1 MKTENHRVLIIDD
14 ERPVLM
20 TLEALLKRHGYHVD
34 AAATASQGLKLL
46 KSNSPSLVLLDLQLP
61 DAHGLEMLDRIKTE
75 LPEVQV
81 IILTAHD
88 SLHNAIESIKRGAYH
103 FISKPYAPE
112 ELLSLVEKA
121 LEKQFLLREAEKLR
135 EKTEQLEKRLE
146 IAEARPAP
154 IFKSKPMQEIE
165 ELIEAM
171 APSDANVLIA
181 GESGVGKEVIANTI
195 HARSRRAGQPMV
207 KLNCAA
213 FPQTMIEGELFG
225 YVKGAFTGAM
235 HDFPGMIA
243 AADGGTLF
251 LDEISDMPADLQTRF
266 LRVLQER
273 EYRPLGSTQTM
284 KATFRAI
291 AATNRPIPE
300 ALAENRL
307 RSDLYYRLN
316 TFQIEVPP
324 LRKRKEDI
332 PPLDRAI
339 RETIFSTTRQTGAGR
354 FTGCISE
361 AARLFVAGKCSRTAK
376 RHRIRRGAGAAGRDR
391 RKRVARRNT
400 VASGVATNRTWRIAA
415 QRRANSRRRGAER
428 HSPGA
433 CRMPRQQEKS
443 SRTARHSAS
452 HPLQQAETLRDRV
465 VGCGE
470 ESTAFQRVAPF
481 IDRDRCNAQWVFR
494 APRSRRGRGIDD
506 SNFFQNHSAMF
517 SIVGFSKPS
526 MSLRYA
532 WSRIF
537 RSGFIAALIFA

>member
-1 MKTENHRVLIIDD
+1 
-14 ERPVLM
+14 M
-20 TLEALLKRHGYHVD
+20 TLEALLKRHGYQVETAPT
-34 AAATASQGLKLL
+34 AAQGLKVL
-46 KSNSPSLVLLDLQLP
+46 KSKSPTLVLLDLRLP
-61 DAHGLEMLDRIKTE
+61 DADGLEMLERIKSE
-75 LPEVQV
+75 LPKVQV

-121 LEKQFLLREAEKLR
+121 LEKQFLLRETEELR
-135 EKTEQLEKRLE
+135 VKTEQLEKRLE
-146 IAEARPAP
+146 IAEARPTP

-165 ELIEAM
+165 ELIDAM
-171 APSDANVLIA
+171 APSDANVLIV

-195 HARSRRAGQPMV
+195 CANSRRAGQPMV

-243 AADGGTLF
+243 AANGGTLF

-284 KATFRAI
+284 KADFRAI
-291 AATNRPIPE
+291 ASTNRPIAQ

-332 PPLDRAI
+332 PPLIAQFVRQFSQQLGKPEPEVSPDAFQKLLEYSWPGNVRELQNAI
-339 RETIFSTTRQTGAGR
+339 EYAVVLARQGMIGVKELPAE
-354 FTGCISE
+354 IQLP
-361 AARLFVAGKCSRTAK
+361 AA
-376 RHRIRRGAGAAGRDR
+376 
-391 RKRVARRNT
+391 
-400 VASGVATNRTWRIAA
+400 
-415 QRRANSRRRGAER
+415 
-428 HSPGA
+428 
-433 CRMPRQQEKS
+433 
-443 SRTARHSAS
+443 
-452 HPLQQAETLRDRV
+452 LQQAEL
-465 VGCGE
+465 
-470 ESTAFQRVAPF
+470 
-481 IDRDRCNAQWVFR
+481 NAL
-494 APRSRRGRGIDD
+494 PRSGVQSLDDLERTAILQALAECRGNKKKAAELLGIQRPTLY
-506 SNFFQNHSAMF
+506 NKM
-517 SIVGFSKPS
+517 K
-526 MSLRYA
+526 RYA
-532 WSRIF
+532 IE
-537 RSGFIAALIFA
+537 L